1 MNELIKIEEN
11 VQGQNVVSAR
21 NLHIFLGVTERFQ
34 SWCTRN
40 FEYGFDENEDFTS
53 VKTFTVVNNG
63 AKKEIQDYA
72 LTLDCAK
79 EISMLQRNAK
89 GKEAR
94 KYFIQAEK
102 QFRQLQLH
110 SYQIEDPVKRAEKW
124 IEEQKEKQ
132 ALEQNNLLL
141 EANNQELEIELDEH
155 KAWYSV
161 KRVCLLGHFKTS
173 EAKSLWRKLKT
184 YSIVNNYKI
193 VSIFDANYGSVKTYH
208 KDVWKAVYKIN
219 L

>member
-11 VQGQNVVSAR
+11 EQGQSVVSAR
-21 NLHIFLGVTERFQ
+21 NLYHFLGVTERF
-34 SWCTRN
+34 SRFMERN
-40 FEYGFDENEDFTS
+40 FEFGFEENEDYTPYQM
-53 VKTFTVVNNG
+53 VHPLNNQ
-63 AKKEIQDYA
+63 EIQDYA

-94 KYFIQAEK
+94 KYFIEAEK
-102 QFRQLQLH
+102 QLRQLQLH
-110 SYQIEDPVKRAEKW
+110 SYQIEDPIERAKKW
-124 IEEQKEKQ
+124 IEEQQEKQ
-132 ALEQNNLLL
+132 LLEQNNLLL
-141 EANNQELEIELDEH
+141 QANNQDLQIELDEH
-155 KAWYSV
+155 EAWYSV
-161 KRVCLLGHFKTS
+161 KRVCLLGHFKS
-173 EAKSLWRKLKT
+173 SQAKTLWRKLKT

-208 KDVWKAVYKIN
+208 KDVWKAVYQIN